1 MANNDDPIA
10 VDAPDASQDRA
21 DSQGGSGWPA
31 PGQEGFVHPDGT
43 RQAEEQLA
51 ANKQA
56 AADRAAAGSIIH
68 GAPLATPGDDPGA
81 ETVKA
86 IQRAREGDEV
96 VDAPGGSSKVV
107 SDSAPSKRTTA
118 QNRPSSKR

>member
-1 MANNDDPIA
+1 MAEKKSNDPIA
-10 VDAPDASQDRA
+10 VDAPVPSQDAA
-21 DSQGGSGWPA
+21 DKQGGSGWPE

-43 RQAEEQLA
+43 KQAEEQLA

-81 ETVKA
+81 ETLKA
-86 IQRAREGDEV
+86 IARAREGDEV

-107 SDSAPSKRTTA
+107 KS
-118 QNRPSSKR
+118 

>member
-1 MANNDDPIA
+1 MAENDPIA
-10 VDAPDASQDRA
+10 VDAPKASQDVA
-21 DSQGGSGWPA
+21 DTQGGTAWPE

-43 RQAEEQLA
+43 PQSQLQLA

-68 GAPLATPGDDPGA
+68 GAPLATPGEDPGA
-81 ETVKA
+81 ETQKA
-86 IQRAREGDEV
+86 IDRAASGDTI

-107 SDSAPSKRTTA
+107 STADDSKPRRSR
-118 QNRPSSKR
+118 